1 MRASFIA
8 KLCSIALCA
17 LTCLP
22 LLAAIKEDVTAQT
35 QAPRARRQ
43 GKITESIEPEKNLT
57 APEKPSLA
65 EQPVGKSES
74 THIEELSTQAQT
86 GKEQRTVEEFV
97 QPPIRPETAVDDPA
111 SKVEVNFEDT
121 DLSNVTSWISK
132 LFNVSFISND
142 AVNPPAKGIGL
153 IANNKLTFKS
163 HIPLTKRQVWDLFVI
178 FLDLSGLA
186 VRSSSIRSNFYQ
198 VVSVANTAPDT
209 IVKQPLPSYV
219 NVDWRALPDNDMYI
233 RYVYFLQN
241 MRLQS
246 IQEVL
251 NDLKGKNSQYAPLP
265 SLEAFMI
272 TDKSNNI
279 RTLMQVVEEL
289 DGVALPEAMSV
300 LTLKNADAEDVG
312 QLYKSLTSGDQQE
325 RRIASFLG
333 QRNVPTKKYFPEN
346 VKIIVEKR
354 TNSLIILGDRKS
366 IRKIEDFITSY
377 VDTELKQPYSPLY
390 VYDLQYT
397 QAKDIAQILDEVV
410 NNYSKDS
417 VAREY
422 GSVRRGEKYLQPMVF
437 EPETQSNRLLVKGE
451 KEDWLMVRRIIEQ
464 LDVPQPQVAIEVL
477 VVNVTGND
485 NKELGIQIRN
495 KSPDQINPH
504 INWQAS
510 GLPLSSG
517 LASPVVVPTGTNAGS
532 IAANL
537 ITLAQG
543 QDVGSTLVS
552 IGTAATGGVWALFK
566 MLQTFARTEVLSNP
580 YLVTTNNYEALI
592 SLGETRRVVSSNV
605 VSGDTTATSQVDKTA
620 ALTVRVKPQI
630 NREGI
635 ITLDIFFELSNFT
648 SAATSSTAANTTE
661 HKSKTIANIADGEV
675 LAFGGFM
682 QTEIDETIVKTP
694 LLGDV
699 PVLGWFFKNETKNK
713 IVNNIMVFISPH
725 VIEPRLE
732 GGMSGYSQHKV
743 KTAGETLCFGEQAIQ
758 KRDPIHKWFFK
769 DNVEF
774 EQDTIDSF
782 IQEKEVAGE
791 ISAQELI
798 ADGDESNDTQSE
810 SVPAEAPSGETDE
823 EAVLPQDADEQ
834 AYTDGE
840 YGEEPSYTEEL
851 NYPNDSKYAYQPG
864 HRPTNKRTLPLEQPG
879 NANFRPN
886 SVQRR
891 SPPVGQP
898 AKNATQVQ
906 RAQPPRNQAHAQNK
920 QAPSRKQK
928 KGSILKTFD
937 SNQRGKP
944 KGVLA

>member
-1 MRASFIA
+1 MRALFIT
-8 KLCSIALCA
+8 KLCTIALCA
-17 LTCLP
+17 LISLP
-22 LLAAIKEDVTAQT
+22 LLAAIQEDVTAQA

-43 GKITESIEPEKNLT
+43 GKITSSYAEAPSYAAVPAGRPADRDNIEPEK
-57 APEKPSLA
+57 KSLA
-65 EQPVGKSES
+65 ASEKDEDS
-74 THIEELSTQAQT
+74 HIEELSPQAQN
-86 GKEQRTVEEFV
+86 GREQRTVEEFT
-97 QPPIRPETAVDDPA
+97 QPPIRPATAVDDQK

-121 DLSNVTSWISK
+121 DLSNITSWISK

-142 AVNPPAKGIGL
+142 AVNPPAKGTGL

-163 HIPLTKRQVWDLFVI
+163 HIALTKRQVWDLFVI

-209 IVKQPLPSYV
+209 ITKQPLPSYV
-219 NVDWRALPDNDMYI
+219 NVDWRALPDNDMYV

-246 IQEVL
+246 IFDVL
-251 NDLKGKNSQYAPLP
+251 DNLRGKNAQIAQLP

-300 LTLKNADAEDVG
+300 LALKNADAEDVG

-366 IRKIEDFITSY
+366 IRKIEDFITTY

-397 QAKDIAQILDEVV
+397 QAKDIAEILNEVV
-410 NNYSKDS
+410 NNYSKGS

-422 GSVRRGEKYLQPMVF
+422 GSVRRGEKYLQEMVF
-437 EPETQSNRLLVKGE
+437 EPEQQGNRLLVKGE

-485 NKELGIQIRN
+485 NKELGVQIRN
-495 KSPDQINPH
+495 KSPDQINPN
-504 INWQAS
+504 IDWQAS
-510 GLPLSSG
+510 GLPLVNS
-517 LASPVVVPTGTNAGS
+517 LASPVVVPTGDNAGS

-537 ITLAQG
+537 ITLAQS
-543 QDVGSTLVS
+543 QTVGSTLVS
-552 IGTAATGGVWALFK
+552 IGTAATGGVWALLK
-566 MLQTFARTEVLSNP
+566 MLQTFARTEILSNP

-605 VSGDTTATSQVDKTA
+605 VSGNTSQTSQVDKTA

-635 ITLDIFFELSNFT
+635 INLDIFFELSNFT
-648 SAATSSTAANTTE
+648 SSANSTTAANTNE
-661 HKSKTIANIADGEV
+661 HKSRTNANIADGEV

-682 QTEIDETIVKTP
+682 QTEVDEVIAKTP

-699 PVLGWFFKNETKNK
+699 PVLGWFFKNETKQK

-732 GGMSGYSQHKV
+732 GGLSGYSQHKI
-743 KTAGETLCFGEQAIQ
+743 KTAEDILCFGEQAIQ

-774 EQDTIDSF
+774 ERDTIDNF
-782 IQEKEVAGE
+782 IREKEVAGE
-791 ISAQELI
+791 ISAQQLTS
-798 ADGDESNDTQSE
+798 DESENNGSSAAQE
-810 SVPAEAPSGETDE
+810 AAPAPSLRQGSQPSYETT
-823 EAVLPQDADEQ
+823 AGTAGGQ
-834 AYTDGE
+834 ATE
-840 YGEEPSYTEEL
+840 EEPSYPEESADD
-851 NYPNDSKYAYQPG
+851 P
-864 HRPTNKRTLPLEQPG
+864 EQGAARVAHAPK
-879 NANFRPN
+879 
-886 SVQRR
+886 SQ
-891 SPPVGQP
+891 
-898 AKNATQVQ
+898 KT
-906 RAQPPRNQAHAQNK
+906 RNQIIAQNK
-920 QAPSRKQK
+920 PTSRKHK

-937 SNQRGKP
+937 ANQKSKP
-944 KGVLA
+944 KGVIT